1 MKFIKTITV
10 VIFEFQVVERT
21 VLAAWTPGHYIFAT
35 TLIRGVGFRNGLN
48 TIVQSLSYETY
59 D

>member
-10 VIFEFQVVERT
+10 VIFESQVVERA
-21 VLAAWTPGHYIFAT
+21 VLATWTPGHYIFAT

>member
-10 VIFEFQVVERT
+10 VIFEYQVVERT
-21 VLAAWTPGHYIFAT
+21 VLTAWTPGHYIFAT
-35 TLIRGVGFRNGLN
+35 TLTWGVGFRNGLH